1 MSKKSFV
8 MYESWGDMIT
18 ALPDDQALSL
28 TRAIIAYQKNG
39 DCELNNSVLKAYFET
54 NVRPYLDDNNRKY
67 QEKLDTMKKINE
79 KRNDVVRSRNDNV
92 RERNDSVRECNDNAL
107 VYVDEDVND
116 DVDVDV
122 NENEGEESKEKR
134 PSAPVREVVE
144 AYNKTCVSFP
154 AVKSLSESRKKAI
167 RARLKTYSLGDFQA
181 MFEKAEKSDFLKG
194 ENQRNWSANFDWMI
208 KDSNFA
214 KILDGNYDNEK
225 GKAHLPRGDDKFSA
239 IRQWAESKGVKMD

>member
-39 DCELNNSVLKAYFET
+39 DCDLNNPVLKAYFET

-92 RERNDSVRECNDNAL
+92 RDRNDNVL
-107 VYVDEDVND
+107 VYVDEYVNED
-116 DVDVDV
+116 EDVDV

-134 PSAPVREVVE
+134 PSAPIREVVE

-214 KILDGNYDNEK
+214 KILDGNYDNDK

-239 IRQWAESKGVKMD
+239 IRQWAEEKGVKVD

>member
-39 DCELNNSVLKAYFET
+39 NCELNNPVLKAYFET
-54 NVRPYLDDNNRKY
+54 NVRPCLDDNNRKY
-67 QEKLDTMKKINE
+67 QEKLDTMKKLNE
-79 KRNDVVRSRNDNV
+79 KRNDFVRDRNDNARERNDFVRDRNDNV
-92 RERNDSVRECNDNAL
+92 L
-107 VYVDEDVND
+107 VDVDEDVNE

-122 NENEGEESKEKR
+122 KEKEGEESKEKR
-134 PSAPVREVVE
+134 PSAPIREVVE

-214 KILDGNYDNEK
+214 KILDGNYDNDK

-239 IRQWAESKGVKMD
+239 IRQWAEEKGVKVD